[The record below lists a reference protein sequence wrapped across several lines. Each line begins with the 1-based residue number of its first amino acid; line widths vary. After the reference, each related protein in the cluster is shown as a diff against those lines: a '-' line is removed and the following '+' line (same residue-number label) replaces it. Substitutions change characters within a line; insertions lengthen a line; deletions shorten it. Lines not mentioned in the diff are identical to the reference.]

1 MILEISGSSEMGL
14 KFFESLLRPFLYK
27 GLTFVTLHLSGK
39 VARLLETLQILSGAQ
54 NIFNPSLRNLS
65 ARLSTPVA
73 LLVLNSFKIFR
84 IDTELT
90 FSNLRFFFTEVNSL
104 AILAH

>member
-1 MILEISGSSEMGL
+1 MNNSHYDLRDKWKQRDGPEVLWVTFETFFIQRLNLCDFTFIWKSG
-14 KFFESLLRPFLYK
+14 
-27 GLTFVTLHLSGK
+27 TFVGNITNF
-39 VARLLETLQILSGAQ
+39 IYIGAQ

-90 FSNLRFFFTEVNSL
+90 FSNLRFFFHGS
-104 AILAH
+104 